1 MYTII
6 MNSDKT
12 LSATQITK
20 IYQRENLVDQIQF
33 LFPQFYNNHDLSK
46 FTAVLKYIDQGNTP
60 HSEILQQDTDL
71 YKGKV
76 RFFLPVDTNITK
88 FAGTITLRITLSMTD
103 LSIENQYILHT
114 GSYKLVIDK
123 RDDYFSF
130 MPDEVLEPI
139 DQKIGQL
146 EAQIQ
151 YINAIAETYNQT
163 KADDLSYQ
171 DNVLQLLS
179 NGEKIGQPVT
189 LISEGEVE
197 NIAKEYIDS
206 ALTIVE
212 L

>member
-46 FTAVLKYIDQGNTP
+46 FTAVLKYIDQGNMP

-103 LSIENQYILHT
+103 LSTENQYILHT
-114 GSYKLVIDK
+114 GSYELVIDK

-189 LISEGEVE
+189 LIGEGEVE